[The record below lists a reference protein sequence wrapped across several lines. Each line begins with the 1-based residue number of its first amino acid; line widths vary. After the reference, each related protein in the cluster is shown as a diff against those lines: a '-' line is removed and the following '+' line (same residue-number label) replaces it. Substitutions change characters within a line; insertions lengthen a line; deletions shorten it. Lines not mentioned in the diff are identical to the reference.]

1 MPSFFRSRIAS
12 MKYKKLQRVAGRWHW
27 RAGCV
32 AVALSFSCLQP
43 SIAQQL
49 TQVIVEQVRLD
60 DFQDRVEALGTLKA
74 NESVELTAKVT
85 DRVVA
90 IDFVSGQEVRK
101 GDVLVRMTNDEQGA
115 LLEEARS
122 TRDEAKEQYD
132 RVRPLAERGYAT
144 GAQLDERKREHETAK
159 ARYLAMQIRMD
170 DRLVIAPFDG
180 VVGLRNI
187 SVGALVGPGTVITTL
202 NDLSKMKLDFSV
214 PATFLTALRPGLP
227 LKARS
232 TALGDQVFEG
242 FVSSLDNQINPI
254 TRSIKVRALIDNPER
269 LLRPGL
275 LMSVELEKDPRQTLV
290 ISEEALVRRAGQS
303 YVFVV
308 VAAPEG
314 GEMVEQRRVQIGS
327 RRAGEV
333 EVLSGLEQ
341 GDFVIT
347 HGTIKVRP
355 GQRVTIAAEQA
366 SDVEVRDMIRKK
378 SST

>member
-1 MPSFFRSRIAS
+1 